1 MDNSFE
7 AETSWMRK
15 THVTDKY
22 AVARGYHQFERCIQ
36 RTNEGN
42 VAHTDALTVVYTQ
55 NNCRYLSNS

>member
-1 MDNSFE
+1 
-7 AETSWMRK
+7 MRK

-42 VAHTDALTVVYTQ
+42 VAHTGALTVVYTQ
-55 NNCRYLSNS
+55 NNCR